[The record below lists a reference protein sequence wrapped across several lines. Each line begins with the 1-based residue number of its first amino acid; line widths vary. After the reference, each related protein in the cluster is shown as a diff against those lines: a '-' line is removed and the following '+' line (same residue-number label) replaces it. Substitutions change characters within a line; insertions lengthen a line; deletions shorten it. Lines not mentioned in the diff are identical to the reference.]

1 MSTPVIVERY
11 GEPNASWPSLRKA
24 VERLL
29 AGAPPEH
36 LAGLDKVVLRDLSSL
51 TSHEKKKRAGKPG
64 KTLMGTYHRATPG
77 RRAYIE
83 IFANEIAAESSRL
96 ALAFPFWA
104 DAVVSRVLYHEVG
117 HHIHRAIRP
126 ESRDPES
133 AAEEWQ
139 RRLRRHYFRKRYG
152 YLRPVLAL
160 VGRPLAG
167 FLRWL
172 AKALRTLKA

>member
-1 MSTPVIVERY
+1 MSRPVIVERY
-11 GEPNASWPSLRKA
+11 GEPNASWPSVRKA

-36 LAGLDKVVLRDLSSL
+36 LAGLEKVVLRDLSGL
-51 TSHEKKKRAGKPG
+51 TQHEKKKRAGKSG

-77 RRAYIE
+77 QRAYIE
-83 IFANEIAAESSRL
+83 LFASEIAAGSSRL
-96 ALAFPFWA
+96 ALSFPFWA
-104 DAVVSRVLYHEVG
+104 DTVVSRVLYHEVG

-126 ESRDPES
+126 EDRDPES

-139 RRLRRHYFRKRYG
+139 RRLRRHYFRARYW
-152 YLRPVLAL
+152 YLVPVLAV
-160 VGRPLAG
+160 VGRPLVG

-172 AKALRTLKA
+172 AKVLRR